1 MKNGQNICRQIDT
14 HCDRQ
19 GTGGKTQ
26 DTIVEHCREHEDI
39 EDVAKVVM
47 VTVVDII
54 TGWLLA
60 GRPRYRAKQATTI

>member
-26 DTIVEHCREHEDI
+26 ECVDVDTIVEHCREHEDI

-54 TGWLLA
+54 TG
-60 GRPRYRAKQATTI
+60 